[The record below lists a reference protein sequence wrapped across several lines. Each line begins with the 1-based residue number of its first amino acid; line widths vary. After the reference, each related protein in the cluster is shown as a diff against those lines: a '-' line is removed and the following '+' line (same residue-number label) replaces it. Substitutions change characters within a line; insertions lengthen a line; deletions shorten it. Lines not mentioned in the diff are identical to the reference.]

1 MKFNKIYSALAS
13 AVALMGFCSCSD
25 DVTDPV
31 FQKPDQATT
40 NFAIYAPAF
49 QNQTY
54 ELSFDGTFEVNLNQQ
69 PEYGYSAVTQYRL
82 DVCLDDKFEDG
93 KFETLVPMG
102 SGTMLAMT
110 FRDRDLAAA
119 LTAFQGATKLE
130 EYTDLGL
137 QKVYLRGR
145 AFVEGVEGSEIVTKN
160 IETLNNVQSFYYVPT
175 PAKLYVVG
183 NYAIGTMVGGVE
195 IKDWIA
201 PLPAN
206 EDALNE
212 FALSEPEDGVGS
224 KKFYGQVDFNQNAP
238 VFRFYTALGSWDE
251 NSYGAAGG
259 EDADK
264 PVVFEDFTGAET
276 FEGDITKTKDSF
288 SFPNCPGGVLNME
301 VDMSDMKKIRIKI
314 TPAE

>member
-54 ELSFDGTFEVNLNQQ
+54 ELSYDGTFEVNLNQQ

-160 IETLNNVQSFYYVPT
+160 IEALNNVQSFFYVPK
-175 PAKLYVVG
+175 PGKLYIVG
-183 NYAIGTMVGGVE
+183 NYAGA
-195 IKDWIA
+195 WIA
-201 PLPAN
+201 PMPEN
-206 EDALNE
+206 EEALNE
-212 FALSEPEDGVGS
+212 YALSEPEDGVGS
-224 KKFYGQVDFNQNAP
+224 KKYSGKVDFQQNAP

-288 SFPNCPGGVLNME
+288 SFPNCPGGVLNIE